1 MGSDAEGTHRMDVFP
16 DSVRSRI
23 VLRMVVP
30 DGPDRPV
37 RADLNY
43 EPTDPYAVRIA
54 FHTGGTD
61 VVEWT
66 FARSLLSDGV
76 THFVGDGDVQ
86 VWPADDAGSDSDS
99 TDCGGVCLALSSP
112 TGHALFKAQPPSIV
126 SFLSRTYEVVPTGA
140 ESGFVDLDGEL
151 AALLE
156 G

>member
-1 MGSDAEGTHRMDVFP
+1 MGSDVEGTHRMNFFRDP
-16 DSVRSRI
+16 VRSRI
-23 VLRMVVP
+23 VLRLVVP

-54 FHTGGTD
+54 FHTGGSD

-86 VWPADDAGSDSDS
+86 VWPADDADSADK
-99 TDCGGVCLALSSP
+99 GGVCLALSSP